1 MSSGAPGW
9 ALSGVSHIAALTVF
23 GTAALITLVCCVCV
37 ARAERRSYPMAL
49 FVAGGLCIFYEPL
62 ADVLGHCMWAR
73 QNVIVEMTLFG
84 VDLPLFAQLVHFT
97 YFAGG
102 LVFLLRRLER
112 GVSPRQ
118 WWTYYACGVVI
129 AGAAEMG
136 AIAVNW
142 WHYFGANQPL
152 YVLHYPLWW
161 AFANVMAIFV
171 MAAILHGLRARVIT
185 TNARAWLYMLLVPLS
200 FTALHAGVSL
210 PVYAALN
217 SSSSIAVTTMAA
229 LATIAL
235 SLLLMWITTEAVCVR
250 PIVAGEAGKRAAVV
264 KTESVATAV

>member
-136 AIAVNW
+136 AIAVN
-142 WHYFGANQPL
+142 GGTIRRTGP

-161 AFANVMAIFV
+161 AFGMAILLWRRSPWPARTGNHHQREGV
-171 MAAILHGLRARVIT
+171 AVHAAGALIVHRASRGGVAPGLRRAEQLVQHRRDDDGRAR
-185 TNARAWLYMLLVPLS
+185 RS
-200 FTALHAGVSL
+200 R
-210 PVYAALN
+210 
-217 SSSSIAVTTMAA
+217 
-229 LATIAL
+229 
-235 SLLLMWITTEAVCVR
+235 CR
-250 PIVAGEAGKRAAVV
+250 CC
-264 KTESVATAV
+264 